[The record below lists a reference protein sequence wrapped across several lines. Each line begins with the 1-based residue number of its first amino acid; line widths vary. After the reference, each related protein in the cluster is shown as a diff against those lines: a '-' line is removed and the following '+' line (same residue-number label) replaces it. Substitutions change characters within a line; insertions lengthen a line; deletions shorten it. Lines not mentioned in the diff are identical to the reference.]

1 MSMEIMLKI
10 DEGHYNQNIT
20 ILIYDSELTS
30 DIGLHVILSQYG
42 IVRKY
47 NVLKIGT
54 ICYNNHLKICQKNTE
69 LHSCLLTE

>member
-1 MSMEIMLKI
+1 MSMETMLKI
-10 DEGHYNQNIT
+10 VEQHHSQNIT
-20 ILIYDSELTS
+20 VLIYDSELIS
-30 DIGLHVILSQYG
+30 GIGLHVMLSQYG
-42 IVRKY
+42 IVSKY

>member
-10 DEGHYNQNIT
+10 VEERYRQNIT
-20 ILIYDSELTS
+20 ILIYDSELIS
-30 DIGLHVILSQYG
+30 GIGLHVILSQYG

-47 NVLKIGT
+47 NVLKIGA
-54 ICYNNHLKICQKNTE
+54 ICYNNHLKLCQKNTE